1 MLGCYINPVHLDE
14 AARRREVDRFIERLR
29 YAKDIGAD
37 MVGTET
43 GRFSPDMAVT
53 ALTQSEECWRV
64 LLGSFSRI
72 AREAEALGVTV
83 GVEGVFDHT
92 LSTPERMARFL
103 RDLDS
108 PAVRVILDFA
118 NLVPPDALSAEAQR
132 SLAERAFS
140 LYGERIAVLHLKD
153 CVFENGAQRCVRPG
167 TGVVRWEEP
176 MRLIARELLET
187 LRREGIPV
195 AMVADGLA
203 ESFRNVYRGLGLE
216 SYFARRIYSSDVGAE
231 KPSPLMFETAL
242 RAMGLTEADKERIVM
257 MGNHVKK
264 DIAGANRF
272 GITSVL
278 LDWSHRY
285 PTVPETPDETPDFI
299 VHTPLDLLEVLSLP
313 RG

>member
-1 MLGCYINPVHLDE
+1 MKEWIVFLDSGDTL
-14 AARRREVDRFIERLR
+14 VD
-29 YAKDIGAD
+29 
-37 MVGTET
+37 ET
-43 GRFSPDMAVT
+43 
-53 ALTQSEECWRV
+53 TQ
-64 LLGSFSRI
+64 
-72 AREAEALGVTV
+72 
-83 GVEGVFDHT
+83 VFD
-92 LSTPERMARFL
+92 ER
-103 RDLDS
+103 
-108 PAVRVILDFA
+108 
-118 NLVPPDALSAEAQR
+118 
-132 SLAERAFS
+132 
-140 LYGERIAVLHLKD
+140 
-153 CVFENGAQRCVRPG
+153 
-167 TGVVRWEEP
+167 GVVLRAQ
-176 MRLIARELLET
+176 LIPGARELLET

-242 RAMGLTEADKERIVM
+242 RAMGLTESDKERIVM

-313 RG
+313 RE